1 MSWSASAATAR
12 VSAAEP
18 GLGRQRIGADS
29 NQARRQHRILV
40 VEDQSDIAELIRL
53 HLEDLPGMVTTAS
66 DGMEGLHEARTGRY
80 DLIVLD
86 IRLPGCDGLNVCQT
100 LRAEGILAPILMVSA
115 KRADIDRIVGL
126 ELGAD
131 DYLAKPFNVAEL
143 VARAKAL
150 LRRRTY
156 ASREAAG
163 AAVVQASDLVIDAAQ
178 RRVTVG
184 SRDVD
189 LTSKEFDLLLL
200 LASHRGRVYSRGQIL
215 EAIWKSPYEGY
226 DHNVNCHI
234 NRLRLKI
241 ERDPSH
247 PRYIVTVWGVG
258 YKFAG

>member
-1 MSWSASAATAR
+1 MRPSALGLAKREQAAD
-12 VSAAEP
+12 P
-18 GLGRQRIGADS
+18 GLRPQSGARS
-29 NQARRQHRILV
+29 ACAALQHRILV
-40 VEDQSDIAELIRL
+40 IEDQSEIAELIRL
-53 HLEDLPGMVTTAS
+53 HLEDLARQVTVVA
-66 DGMEGLHEARTGRY
+66 DGVGGLREARSGSY
-80 DLIVLD
+80 HLIVLD
-86 IRLPGCDGLNVCQT
+86 LGLPGCDGLEICRT
-100 LRAEGILAPILMVSA
+100 LRAEGMLAPILVVSA
-115 KRADIDRIVGL
+115 KGADFDRIIGL

-131 DYLAKPFNVAEL
+131 DYLAKPFNVVEL

-163 AAVVQASDLVIDAAQ
+163 AAVVQASDLVIDPAQ
-178 RRVTVG
+178 RCVTVG

-200 LASHRGRVYSRGQIL
+200 LASHRGRVFTRAQIL
-215 EAIWKSPYEGY
+215 EAMRSCAYEGY
-226 DHNVNCHI
+226 EHNVNCHI

-241 ERDPSH
+241 ESDPSH